1 MTTKNIIRREKKKA
15 TQQLRMEIMA
25 LSKATFLS
33 ADSCSNVFHE
43 WYQTEI
49 NPKVFREKPPLK
61 VQLGGF
67 DKIQVQETKKDYKNR
82 GGTSD

>member
-1 MTTKNIIRREKKKA
+1 
-15 TQQLRMEIMA
+15 MEIMA
-25 LSKATFLS
+25 LSEATFLS

-49 NPKVFREKPPLK
+49 NPKVFKEKPPLK
-61 VQLGGF
+61 VRLGGF
-67 DKIQVQETKKDYKNR
+67 DKYRKQKDYKNR